1 EEREKAAQLLA
12 LAALNKDN
20 KPLTFDTIFK
30 DKKEQKSK
38 NMEVEAKEMLPY
50 CLERLFKGLAGQKA
64 ESKLGFSLALT
75 LLLERLTK
83 SQIRTAFA
91 TAEKCLLDM
100 KVDTKQEA
108 SSKRIGVCLLLL
120 AAIRGA
126 AFAKLRPEQRTRM
139 LDAVVPLLSD
149 RGYADFGACAL
160 AGAIE
165 QLPPDEFSSNLFKK
179 LSDKLTSGWDAL
191 DANGLLLILCC
202 HQHQKDSVSRAYIKS
217 HYATK
222 HLIGQAN
229 FEHFKRI
236 CLSTADESHETLS
249 GCRLHPGIERLLDS
263 LLAKS
268 QSLLSEFASTVAI
281 ATVANVESS
290 ASRKA
295 LGLAMLS
302 WIADCPAERFESKPD
317 CLTDCLASDEVCRQL
332 RSHASSR
339 KSLLHSFACRL
350 LSKQLLPGSA
360 SDESVLIA
368 VAKRLLGCDCL
379 FDDGL
384 PVECRVLRAD
394 TMARL
399 PVEVLDSCA
408 SQIEAELGSID
419 FSKQQPEDS
428 AGSRRRRIAFGLQT
442 LRQLVAGSRTLLA
455 GKSKSCSRILLRLA
469 DLFLLPSNNAV
480 SLSVATDARSAFCRA
495 LDSMSSAALS
505 GGGAYRRGYRRCLR
519 YLAQGLID
527 RLSTISS
534 KKSAVHRA
542 LSLGLELLQAT
553 SASAA
558 GDDEAEGAAGS
569 CGGID
574 WCFAIACLHLGFHL
588 LPGGADV
595 ATGSDAGRNPPSQDE
610 AGVDEASAQ
619 ALIDDISECRRRSVE
634 GKEKVGGQPQWADV
648 LLDSFVGLLASSRSR
663 LLRSVASLVARQV
676 AALVTPEGVASLTQ
690 LLLEGDDE
698 SEANGEGDNDA
709 QSEES
714 GSQQDEAED
723 EEDGDSDQESE
734 ISFGEASDSD
744 TNAVDPDFRRA
755 CKSALGDA
763 ACPSDAEA
771 DVDPSDL
778 SDSAMERVDQVLS
791 LAFRSQ
797 LGPGRRRGD
806 RAAVLER
813 RRRRCQAKLRL
824 LDLAE
829 PLLLAGGVRCR
840 LSLAACLTRLALLAA
855 GGGGGGGFWSAAP
868 AGEREQLRQ
877 RSLNLLKRAATSEQ
891 QQKTCS
897 GEGAAADSAVEDEL
911 AKAVETA
918 LAANLKSPL
927 PAKLAE
933 TAAAALSALLRIRP
947 GSVES
952 RLSDALSHQLSPPA
966 QQQQRFR
973 LGGLALWQRVCSERP
988 SLLSGLRSRLLDLLL
1003 DPQLKS
1009 HDLASVISLAVCLV
1023 KNSLKTES
1031 HEADFNARLFE
1042 WTFERLSTETG
1053 PNGVT
1058 SAHLLAALLQLA
1070 AALLRQSRLSHQ
1082 PKQQAGIPT
1091 AATRVQL
1098 ADQLRQIRSGTKSLD
1113 LRRGLQACLAEL
1125 AATASNSRNKKKKRA
1140 LETEASATVEENSK
1154 KRRQVAAKSEDQLME
1169 TE

>member
-1 EEREKAAQLLA
+1 MSSTPISNIFWQLSSASNEEREKAAQFLA

-20 KPLTFDTIFK
+20 KHLTFDTIFK
-30 DKKEQKSK
+30 DKEEQKSK

-75 LLLERLTK
+75 L
-83 SQIRTAFA
+83 
-91 TAEKCLLDM
+91 
-100 KVDTKQEA
+100 EA

-191 DANGLLLILCC
+191 DANGLLLLLCC

-222 HLIGQAN
+222 HLISQAN

-295 LGLAMLS
+295 LSLAMLS

-350 LSKQLLPGSA
+350 LSKQLLPGSP

-542 LSLGLELLQAT
+542 LSLGLELLQVT

-595 ATGSDAGRNPPSQDE
+595 ATG
-610 AGVDEASAQ
+610 
-619 ALIDDISECRRRSVE
+619 
-634 GKEKVGGQPQWADV
+634 
-648 LLDSFVGLLASSRSR
+648 R

-723 EEDGDSDQESE
+723 EEDGDSEQESE

-966 QQQQRFR
+966 QQQQQQQRFR

-988 SLLSGLRSRLLDLLL
+988 GLLSGLRSRLLDLLL

-1031 HEADFNARLFE
+1031 HDADFNARLSE

-1113 LRRGLQACLAEL
+1113 LRRGLQACQAEL

-1140 LETEASATVEENSK
+1140 SETEASATVEENSK
-1154 KRRQVAAKSEDQLME
+1154 KRRRVAAKSEDQPME